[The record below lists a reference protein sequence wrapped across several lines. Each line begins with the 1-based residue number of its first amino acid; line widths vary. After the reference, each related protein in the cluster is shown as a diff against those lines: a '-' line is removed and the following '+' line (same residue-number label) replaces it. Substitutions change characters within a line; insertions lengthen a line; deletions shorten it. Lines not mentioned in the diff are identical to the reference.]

1 MRKTVLG
8 SILGCLL
15 TLFAI
20 FTVFALRGA
29 QAAPPG
35 KWEARIV
42 NSAKHRFLVGGKSAI
57 NPLPA
62 NAVNI
67 SAGRQNFAHYC
78 FACHGLDGQGTGVP
92 FFETISPP
100 VPTLASPSVQSY
112 TDGQLFWV
120 IKNGLWPSGMPAAK
134 GILDD
139 DELWSLVLY
148 IRHLP
153 PAGSLGEPAA
163 YTDSCPPPA
172 SPDPE

>member
-15 TLFAI
+15 TVLAI
-20 FTVFALRGA
+20 SVMLALRGV
-29 QAAPPG
+29 QATPPG
-35 KWEARIV
+35 KWETRIV
-42 NSAKHRFLVGGKSAI
+42 NSAKHRLLIGGKSAI

-62 NAVNI
+62 NALNI
-67 SAGRQNFAHYC
+67 SEGRQNFAHYC

-92 FFETISPP
+92 FFDTISPA
-100 VPTLASPSVQSY
+100 VPSLASPSVQSY
-112 TDGQLFWV
+112 TDGQLFRV

-163 YTDSCPPPA
+163 YTDSCLPPA
-172 SPDPE
+172 SSDRK

>member
-8 SILGCLL
+8 SVLGCLL
-15 TLFAI
+15 TLLAI
-20 FTVFALRGA
+20 SALLALRSA
-29 QAAPPG
+29 QAIPPG
-35 KWEARIV
+35 RWETRIV
-42 NSAKHRFLVGGKSAI
+42 NSAKHRLLIGGKSAL
-57 NPLPA
+57 NALPPNTA
-62 NAVNI
+62 NI
-67 SAGRQNFAHYC
+67 SAGRKNFAHSC

-92 FFETISPP
+92 FFDTVSPP
-100 VPTLASPSVQSY
+100 IPSLASPSVQSY

-139 DELWSLVLY
+139 DEMWSLVLY
-148 IRHLP
+148 TRHLP

-172 SPDPE
+172 SSDLP